1 MAVGVAPAGVRDP
14 KVLDDLC
21 LSIVH
26 VSYGMYASS
35 GVMSVSLFMRLI
47 SYP

>member
-1 MAVGVAPAGVRDP
+1 MAVGVALAGARDP

-35 GVMSVSLFMRLI
+35 GVLGVSLFACLI
-47 SYP
+47 GCP